1 MTKNKKAQ
9 DSLGACPEC
18 GADCVDSPS
27 GVVCLNGHGGVDPV
41 APGGHP
47 ERCPGCGASF
57 ADALPNDDGL
67 FECVLY
73 ECGTITR
80 PGRMGHDSATRSR
93 ACELLEESVEV
104 IHQLQVQ
111 VEASQAPRAVPHQSP
126 ENEGPVS
133 AYIPARPRP
142 VDLFKLRSKAQ
153 VWLEMA
159 HQSLAV
165 VLHQDFHPEPDR
177 LRRVYGPDMKRAVQ
191 QLADLREEVLLF
203 IELQT
208 RPGAKDTK

>member
-1 MTKNKKAQ
+1 MNKNKKAQ

-27 GVVCLNGHGGVDPV
+27 GVVCANGHGGVEPV
-41 APGGHP
+41 APGGLP

-57 ADALPNDDGL
+57 VEALPKDGA
-67 FECVLY
+67 LY
-73 ECGTITR
+73 ECGTIAS
-80 PGRMGHDSATRSR
+80 PGRVARSR
-93 ACELLEESVEV
+93 ACELLGESVEV
-104 IHQLQVQ
+104 IHQLQAQ
-111 VEASQAPRAVPHQSP
+111 VEASWRPRVVFHQSA

-133 AYIPARPRP
+133 AYIPARPLP
-142 VDLFKLRSKAQ
+142 VDLSKLRSKAQ
-153 VWLEMA
+153 VCLEMA
-159 HQSLAV
+159 CQSLAV
-165 VLHQDFHPEPDR
+165 VLHQDTHPEPDR

>member
-1 MTKNKKAQ
+1 MSA
-9 DSLGACPEC
+9 
-18 GADCVDSPS
+18 
-27 GVVCLNGHGGVDPV
+27 
-41 APGGHP
+41 P
-47 ERCPGCGASF
+47 ERCPWCGASIETGEGS
-57 ADALPNDDGL
+57 ACLQ
-67 FECVLY
+67 FECGSLI
-73 ECGTITR
+73 GR
-80 PGRMGHDSATRSR
+80 PNPSPDNLAPSWVTTRSR

-104 IHQLQVQ
+104 IHQLQAQ
-111 VEASQAPRAVPHQSP
+111 VEASQAPRAVPHQSA

-133 AYIPARPRP
+133 VYIPQRP
-142 VDLFKLRSKAQ
+142 VGPVALPQLRAKAQ

-159 HQSLAV
+159 RQSLAV
-165 VLHQDFHPEPDR
+165 VLHQDTHPEPDR